1 MYSGLSDKV
10 AVVVEAL
17 GVLELLEEGC
27 GVGWLEVE
35 GGGEE
40 ESRLRGRPAK
50 AKGAERAEMR
60 GAKVL

>member
-10 AVVVEAL
+10 VVVV
-17 GVLELLEEGC
+17 GVLEVLGSGCEG
-27 GVGWLEVE
+27 GWLGLE
-35 GGGEE
+35 GGE

-50 AKGAERAEMR
+50 ARGAERAEMR

>member
-10 AVVVEAL
+10 AVVV
-17 GVLELLEEGC
+17 GVLEGFGSCEGGC
-27 GVGWLEVE
+27 GVGWLGLE
-35 GGGEE
+35 GEG

-50 AKGAERAEMR
+50 ARGAERADMR